1 MRRAV
6 DGGGP
11 SVRRGVRVAV
21 DVGSVR
27 VGVARCDPD
36 GILATPVETVRRTRD
51 DDGTAHIAA
60 IVAELEAFEVVV
72 GLPRSLDGRNRQAA
86 SLARSYAG
94 ILARLVSPVPVR
106 MVDERFTSATAH
118 QAMTA
123 SGLPG
128 RSQRAVVDQVA
139 AVIVLQHALDIER
152 STGREP
158 GQLVQPRGTSRGGH
172 DT

>member
-1 MRRAV
+1 M
-6 DGGGP
+6 
-11 SVRRGVRVAV
+11 AV

-27 VGVARCDPD
+27 VGVARSDPD
-36 GILATPVETVRRTRD
+36 GILATPVETVARTAT
-51 DDGTAHIAA
+51 DDGTERIAA

-86 SLARSYAG
+86 GLARSYART
-94 ILARLVSPVPVR
+94 LARRIPGVPIR

-123 SGLPG
+123 SGLG
-128 RSQRAVVDQVA
+128 SRSQRAVVDQVA
-139 AVIVLQHALDIER
+139 AVIVLQHALDSER

-158 GQLVQPRGTSRGGH
+158 GQLVKAGASAAKGATP
-172 DT
+172 

>member
-1 MRRAV
+1 M
-6 DGGGP
+6 
-11 SVRRGVRVAV
+11 RRGVRVAV

-27 VGVARCDPD
+27 VGVARSDPD
-36 GILATPVETVRRTRD
+36 GILAVPVETVQRTPA
-51 DDGTAHIAA
+51 DDGTGRIAA
-60 IVAELEAFEVVV
+60 LVAEHDAFEVVV
-72 GLPRSLDGRNRQAA
+72 GLPRSLDGRNRKA
-86 SLARSYAG
+86 SALARNYASH
-94 ILARLVSPVPVR
+94 LARLVAPVPVR

-139 AVIVLQHALDIER
+139 AVIVLQHALDTER

-158 GQLVQPRGTSRGGH
+158 GQLVHAGGRAVE
-172 DT
+172 DTTRD